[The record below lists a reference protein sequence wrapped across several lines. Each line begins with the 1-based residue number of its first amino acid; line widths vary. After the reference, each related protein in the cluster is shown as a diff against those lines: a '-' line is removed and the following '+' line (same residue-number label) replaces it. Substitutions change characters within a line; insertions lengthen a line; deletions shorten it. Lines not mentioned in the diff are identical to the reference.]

1 MRCVLAATLL
11 VASSL
16 LAPSVQAQSV
26 QAQSVRAPAVPV
38 GAPIAPR
45 PGGALTVQQI
55 MAWGEELRTGL
66 PSPLGWDER
75 GDFFYFTWR
84 PRGSQGDSLFRVAR
98 GSARY
103 EPAPVAV
110 RRRGVETF
118 DGWTLGAYDDAFA
131 RKAFERDGDVW
142 LLDRASGRE
151 TRLTDTPA
159 REQGVRF
166 APGSAALVYRS
177 GDNAVRHDLATG
189 ALRQL
194 TDFRTG
200 TAPATPPAGDEQAR
214 VLRAQQT
221 ELFGY
226 VRDRIADRRARDSAQ
241 AADRRAAGRLRPTY
255 LAGKQLA
262 SLAVDP
268 SERFAVY
275 LLAQQAT
282 NRPTAVPQW
291 ITESGYVEDQNS
303 RPKVG
308 QALATSDLYVQ
319 DLARDTTFRVDLHA
333 LPGASDKPAFR
344 RAVGDTARARRA
356 LFAFAPTFSPD
367 GRYALVEVRAH
378 DNKTR
383 WIARLDL
390 PTGRLTSL
398 RVDQDDAWIGGPGV
412 GFRSEMG
419 WLPARVSNGHTAY
432 FQSEETGFSHLY
444 TLDAA
449 TGEARALTSG
459 RFEVSNPRLSRDG
472 RTWRFESSEHTP
484 YETHTYTMPLA
495 GGARTRLTTGEGI
508 SRVFD
513 DPREALM
520 AGTFSQANA
529 PTEVYVQAA
538 ARQPWQ
544 RVTESVSPGL
554 AAYPLRPAEIVEIPA
569 SDGARVPARIYRPA
583 RPNGAAV
590 FFVHGAGYL
599 QNVHRGWSTYHREY
613 LFHHLLA
620 ERGYTVL
627 DLDYRASSGYGRDW
641 RTAIYQHMGG
651 RDLQDYVDASRYVN
665 TQFGI
670 PGDRVFVY
678 GGSYG
683 GFLTLMAL
691 FTAPEH
697 FGGGAALRAVTD
709 WAHYNHGYT
718 ANILN
723 TPALDLEAHRRS
735 SPIYF
740 AEGYTE
746 KPLLIAHGMVDS
758 NVEFQDV
765 VRLSQRL
772 IELGKRGWEMAVY
785 PVEDHGFVTET
796 SWRDEYRRILEYV
809 ERSVGPN
816 RENRRPWEG
825 IE

>member
-1 MRCVLAATLL
+1 MHRLSALILAFAP
-11 VASSL
+11 AASL
-16 LAPSVQAQSV
+16 LAQT
-26 QAQSVRAPAVPV
+26 VPV
-38 GAPIAPR
+38 SAPIAPR
-45 PGGALTVQQI
+45 PSGALTVQQI

-66 PSPLGWDER
+66 PTPLGWDER

-84 PRGSQGDSLFRVAR
+84 PLGTPGDSLYRVPR
-98 GSARY
+98 GSVRY
-103 EPAPVAV
+103 ERAPVAV

-118 DGWTLGAYDDAFA
+118 DGWTLGVYDDGFA
-131 RKAFERDGDVW
+131 RKVFERDGDVW
-142 LLDRASGRE
+142 LLDRATGRE

-159 REQGVRF
+159 RESAARF
-166 APGSAALVYRS
+166 APSGTALVYRS
-177 GDNAVRHDLATG
+177 GDNLVRHDLVTG
-189 ALRQL
+189 AIRQL

-200 TAPATPPAGDEQAR
+200 NGPAAERESSEQTR

-226 VRDRIADRRARDSAQ
+226 VRDQAAQRRARDSAQ
-241 AADRRAAGRLRPTY
+241 AADRRADARLRPTF
-255 LAGKQLA
+255 LAGKNLG
-262 SLAVDP
+262 SLTVDP
-268 SERFAVY
+268 AERFAVY
-275 LLAQQAT
+275 TLAASPT

-291 ITESGYVEDQNS
+291 ITESGYVEDSNS

-308 QALATSDLYVQ
+308 QTLAAADLFVQ
-319 DLARDTTFRVDLHA
+319 DLARDTTYRVDLFA
-333 LPGASDKPAFR
+333 LPGTSDKPAYR
-344 RAVGDTARARRA
+344 REMGDTARARRA
-356 LFAFAPTFSPD
+356 LSVFAPTFSPD
-367 GRYALVEVRAH
+367 GRFAAVEVRAH

-383 WIARLDL
+383 WLARLD
-390 PTGRLTSL
+390 PETATLTSL
-398 RVDQDDAWIGGPGV
+398 RVDQDDAWIGGPGI
-412 GFRSEMG
+412 GYRSALG
-419 WLPARVSNGHTAY
+419 WLPASVSNGHTLY
-432 FQSEETGFSHLY
+432 FQSEQSGFSHLY
-444 TLDAA
+444 TMDVA
-449 TGEARALTSG
+449 TGETRQLTSG
-459 RFEVSNPRLSRDG
+459 RFEVSNVRLSRDG
-472 RTWRFESSEHTP
+472 RTWRFESSEATP

-495 GGARTRLTTGEGI
+495 GGPRTRTTSGEGFNT
-508 SRVFD
+508 VFD
-513 DPREALM
+513 DPQEQLL
-520 AGTFSQANA
+520 AGTFSRANV
-529 PTEVYVQAA
+529 PTDVYVQTMP
-538 ARQPWQ
+538 RQPWQ
-544 RVTESVSPGL
+544 RVTTSVSPSL

-569 SDGARVPARIYRPA
+569 SDGVRVPARIYRPA
-583 RPNGAAV
+583 APNGAAV

-599 QNVHRGWSTYHREY
+599 QNVHRGWSTYYREY

-627 DLDYRASSGYGRDW
+627 DLDYRASAGYGRDW
-641 RTAIYQHMGG
+641 RTAISRHMGG
-651 RDLQDYVDASRYVN
+651 RDLQDYVDASRYVG
-665 TQFGI
+665 TQLGI

-697 FGGGAALRAVTD
+697 FGGGAALRSVTD

-723 TPALDLEAHRRS
+723 TPALDSLAFRRS
-735 SPIYF
+735 SPLYF

-772 IELGKRGWEMAVY
+772 IELGKTGWEMAVY
-785 PVEDHGFVTET
+785 PVEDHGFVTEA

-809 ERSVGPN
+809 ERSVGP
-816 RENRRPWEG
+816 RRADRRPWDG